1 MTISCIT
8 HFSTHISY
16 IYFKQ
21 NPDIPINPNTLVC
34 TSTKRWTYTKIS
46 VLYTDQNK
54 RVIHEA
60 NGEGNGN
67 PLQYSLPGE
76 SHGWRSLVCYS
87 PQGRKESD
95 TTERLH
101 LRGRREERKITSSLV
116 CYLSCNC

>member
-34 TSTKRWTYTKIS
+34 TSTKRWTYTKVS

-54 RVIHEA
+54 QVIHEA

-76 SHGWRSLVCYS
+76 SHGQRRLVGCHLWSYT
-87 PQGRKESD
+87 ELD
-95 TTERLH
+95 TTEA
-101 LRGRREERKITSSLV
+101 T
-116 CYLSCNC
+116 